1 MNIKKIG
8 LTALAASLV
17 SVSANAGELSVAGS
31 AKMAM
36 EGFTGENLDA
46 GTTFSM
52 GNQVTMSGSGELDN
66 GMTVS
71 LSFVLDQGD
80 DTKTTGNTTT
90 LPSGGG
96 APFDSHSV
104 KISSEAL
111 GTLTFAGEGGSS
123 AASSIDTSA
132 AGDIWDTFDGTR
144 GKAAAV
150 AVSDSGP
157 GDNSLFYTL
166 PSIMDDLT
174 VNLSYKPQGS
184 GAESASGYGVA
195 YTGVEGL
202 TAKYAITDV
211 ETGVTGTSGDQSV
224 WSLSY
229 AYGPITASASN
240 SDYDVGTS
248 SSDQEL
254 SSYAVSYT
262 VSDEISVTYGT
273 EDIEKGGSNND
284 AEYNSIS
291 ASYTAGGMTISAA
304 MKEGENVAHGTA
316 SSEDFEYWS
325 LGASFAF

>member
-17 SVSANAGELSVAGS
+17 SVSAHAGEMTVAGS
-31 AKMAM
+31 ASMTM
-36 EGFTGENLDA
+36 EGYTGENLDG
-46 GTTFSM
+46 GTGFSM
-52 GNQVTMSGSGELDN
+52 GNQLTFSGSGELDN

-80 DTKTTGNTTT
+80 DTKTTGNTAT

-184 GAESASGYGVA
+184 SAGSEQGYGFA

-202 TAKYAITDV
+202 TLKYAMTDH
-211 ETGVTGTSGDQSV
+211 ETGTGATSGDDTV
-224 WSLSY
+224 MMVEY
-229 AYGPITASASN
+229 AYGPVTVAASEK
-240 SDYDVGTS
+240 DYDVETA
-248 SSDQEL
+248 SDQEV
-254 SSYAVSYT
+254 SSYQVSYT
-262 VSDEISVTYGT
+262 ISDELSVSYGVEEIT
-273 EDIEKGGSNND
+273 KSSSED
-284 AEYNSIS
+284 AEYSMVS
-291 ASYTAGGMTISAA
+291 GSYTAGGMTISASLA
-304 MKEGENVAHGTA
+304 EAENVAHGTA
-316 SSEDFEYWS
+316 SSEDFDYWS
-325 LGASFAF
+325 LSASFAF